1 MFKKIIAAQGFWRSV
16 ISIGTAFALLFTV
29 IKWAIEGFKTEYF
42 SSLENPL
49 FFVLGLIV
57 SGFVYGFLVTY
68 GKYRGMYKKG
78 EIK

>member
-1 MFKKIIAAQGFWRSV
+1 MFKTIVSAKGFWSSV
-16 ISIGTAFALLFTV
+16 ISIGVAFALLFTI
-29 IKWAIEGFKTEYF
+29 IKWAIEGFKMEYF

-68 GKYRGMYKKG
+68 GKYRGKYKKG
-78 EIK
+78 ELK